1 MPFDICILRVE
12 PNSRT
17 MLKRTPLF
25 EAHRSFNAKLVD
37 FSGYEMPLQY
47 KSIRDEHL
55 AVRNQAGIFDV
66 SHMGEVL
73 IRGERALDVVQ
84 ELTVNDASKLRPG
97 KSQYSVMCRE
107 SGGIVDDLLVYC
119 ISEEEY
125 LLVLNASNIEKD
137 FNWILE
143 VNKGRAEV
151 SDISEEIALIAIQG
165 PESAGIMEKLTRNK
179 PGDIPMFEFRSMQV
193 SDYDN
198 ILVSATGYTGET
210 GFELYC
216 NIRHVNVCDLW
227 ENIMVAGDVHGI
239 MPCGLGARDT
249 LRLEAGLALYGNDLT
264 EDYTP
269 LEAGL
274 GWLVKW
280 DKGDFKGKDAMLKQK
295 KDGLSRKLCGF
306 VMQDEKRIPRSEQ
319 QILSES
325 GEVLGQVT
333 SGGFSFVLNRGIAM
347 GYIPTEHAEQG
358 GKVSIRIR
366 DKEFPS
372 EVTRLPFYK
381 RK

>member
-1 MPFDICILRVE
+1 
-12 PNSRT
+12 

-25 EAHRSFNAKLVD
+25 EVHRSFNAKLVD
-37 FSGYEMPLQY
+37 FSGYEMPLNY
-47 KSIRDEHL
+47 TGIKEEHL
-55 AVRNQAGIFDV
+55 AVRNRAGIFDV

-73 IRGERALDVVQ
+73 IRGDQALEVIQ
-84 ELTVNDASKLRPG
+84 ELTVNDAGKLRPG
-97 KSQYSVMCRE
+97 KSQYSVMCRQN
-107 SGGIVDDLLVYC
+107 GGIVDDLLVYC
-119 ISEEEY
+119 LSEDEFM
-125 LLVLNASNIEKD
+125 LVINASNIEKD
-137 FNWILE
+137 INWILE
-143 VNKGRAEV
+143 VNRGRAEI
-151 SDISEEIALIAIQG
+151 SDISEEIALIAVQG
-165 PESAGIMEKLTRNK
+165 PQSAALMEKLTRNK

-198 ILVSATGYTGET
+198 ILVSATGYTGEK

-227 ENIMVAGDVHGI
+227 ENIMVAGDAHEI

-264 EDYTP
+264 EEYSP

-280 DKGDFKGKDAMLKQK
+280 DKGNFMGKDAMLEQK
-295 KDGLSRKLCGF
+295 KNGVSRKLCGF
-306 VMQDEKRIPRSEQ
+306 VMQDEKRIPRSEH

-325 GEVLGQVT
+325 GEMLGQVT

-347 GYIPTEHAEQG
+347 GYIPVEHSEHG
-358 GKVSIRIR
+358 GSVMIRIR
-366 DKEFPS
+366 DKEYLA

-381 RK
+381 RKK